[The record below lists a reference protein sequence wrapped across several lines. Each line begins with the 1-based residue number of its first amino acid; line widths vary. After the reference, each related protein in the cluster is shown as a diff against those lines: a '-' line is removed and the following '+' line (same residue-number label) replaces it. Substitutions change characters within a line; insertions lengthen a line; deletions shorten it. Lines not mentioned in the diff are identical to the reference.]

1 MANTTTPAATTTS
14 TGDQTALGLGSA
26 SAVPAPAQGW
36 VVPLVVLVVGTFMSV
51 LDTTIVNVAISRI
64 QNEFGGTTDQ
74 VQWVANGYTL
84 AEGVVVPLSAWL
96 SARFE
101 LSRLYI
107 LSLLGFG
114 AGSALCGLAGS
125 LNTLVAFRIVQAI
138 GGGILPVITLIIL
151 YRIVP
156 REKIG
161 TAMGLYGLGVLVAPG
176 IGPSLGGYLVEYV
189 SWRWIFY
196 VNVPIAIVGA
206 LAAVLVLPHFPGGRA
221 GRFDVLGFLTVATG
235 LFTLLLALSQGQTWG
250 WTSYKIVILLTVSVL
265 SLALFVVIELEVA
278 EPLMDVRVFFSWPFT
293 NSLLLISVL
302 SGGLFAV
309 LFYIPLLL
317 QQGMGLAP
325 FPAGLVLLP
334 QALVLAVLTPI
345 SGRLYDRIGPR
356 WLAVIGLLIVAVSTY
371 HMSHITLDT
380 SPAEIMWLLSFRA
393 LGIGLCLIPIFTSGV
408 ASLPQTQVS
417 EGSAFNNVVR
427 QTSSALGVAAFT
439 ALVTRQ
445 QAQQLSNRAV
455 LLPANT
461 PTPRLGQ
468 PAIPDW
474 LTTYALHQQTQL
486 QAFAHAMDWLFIIVA
501 ILTAAGIVLAIFLR
515 SGRAPDSDQDPD
527 MAALG

>member
-1 MANTTTPAATTTS
+1 
-14 TGDQTALGLGSA
+14 
-26 SAVPAPAQGW
+26 
-36 VVPLVVLVVGTFMSV
+36 
-51 LDTTIVNVAISRI
+51 
-64 QNEFGGTTDQ
+64 
-74 VQWVANGYTL
+74 
-84 AEGVVVPLSAWL
+84 
-96 SARFE
+96 
-101 LSRLYI
+101 
-107 LSLLGFG
+107 
-114 AGSALCGLAGS
+114 
-125 LNTLVAFRIVQAI
+125 
-138 GGGILPVITLIIL
+138 
-151 YRIVP
+151 
-156 REKIG
+156 
-161 TAMGLYGLGVLVAPG
+161 
-176 IGPSLGGYLVEYV
+176 
-189 SWRWIFY
+189 
-196 VNVPIAIVGA
+196 
-206 LAAVLVLPHFPGGRA
+206 
-221 GRFDVLGFLTVATG
+221 
-235 LFTLLLALSQGQTWG
+235 
-250 WTSYKIVILLTVSVL
+250 
-265 SLALFVVIELEVA
+265 
-278 EPLMDVRVFFSWPFT
+278 
-293 NSLLLISVL
+293 
-302 SGGLFAV
+302 
-309 LFYIPLLL
+309 
-317 QQGMGLAP
+317 
-325 FPAGLVLLP
+325 
-334 QALVLAVLTPI
+334 VLAVLTPI